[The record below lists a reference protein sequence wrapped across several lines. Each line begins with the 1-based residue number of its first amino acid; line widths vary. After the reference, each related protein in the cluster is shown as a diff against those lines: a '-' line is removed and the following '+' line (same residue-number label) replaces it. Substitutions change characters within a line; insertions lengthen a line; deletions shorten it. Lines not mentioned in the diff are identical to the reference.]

1 MLNQRVFD
9 NTSSIVIINADDF
22 GLAASIDK
30 GILELLASGRISSVS
45 VIINE

>member
-22 GLAASIDK
+22 GLATSIDK
-30 GILELLASGRISSVS
+30 GILELLVSQRISSIS